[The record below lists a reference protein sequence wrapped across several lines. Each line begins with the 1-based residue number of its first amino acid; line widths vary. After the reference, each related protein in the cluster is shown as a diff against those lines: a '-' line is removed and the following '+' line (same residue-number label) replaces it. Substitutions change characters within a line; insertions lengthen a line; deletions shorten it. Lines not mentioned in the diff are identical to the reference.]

1 MVKLINKAK
10 NVVSPEVRA
19 MPLKKLQNRFVGA
32 LVLLVFSSLLFIG
45 STVAW
50 LTQLLSED
58 VTVEIGQVVV
68 DIDVFFYDDGTSVRT
83 EAQEVVIDDMGTPET
98 TDDVTKPGVYLVNI
112 TENTSTHFFDDFRVH
127 IEIYS
132 SVNTYFRVRII
143 EQLTLTYVN
152 YLGVVTELSVINNEY
167 MPFNYTTTNWYDNR
181 SIDGYMYYQLPVQR
195 VSESVPLQLDL
206 IGSAPVG
213 GFSTYSPGYS
223 LQIAFS
229 IEAVQASGGPENVW
243 ELSTPPWGSSW

>member
-1 MVKLINKAK
+1 M
-10 NVVSPEVRA
+10 S
-19 MPLKKLQNRFVGA
+19 MKKMKNRFIWA
-32 LVLLVFSSLLFIG
+32 LALLVFSSLLFIG

-50 LTQLLSED
+50 LTQLFSED
-58 VTVEIGQVVV
+58 VTVEMGEVRV
-68 DIDVFFYDDGTSVRT
+68 DIDVFFYDDSTSTRT

-98 TDDVTKPGVYLVNI
+98 SDDVVKPGVYLINI

-127 IEIYS
+127 IKIYS
-132 SVNTYFRVRII
+132 SVDTYYRVQII
-143 EQLTLTYVN
+143 EQLTLTYIN

-195 VSESVPLQLDL
+195 VSETVPLEINF
-206 IGSAPVG
+206 IGSAPTG

-243 ELSTPPWGSSW
+243 DLSAPPWGSSW

>member
-1 MVKLINKAK
+1 
-10 NVVSPEVRA
+10 
-19 MPLKKLQNRFVGA
+19 MPLKKLQHRFFGA

-50 LTQLLSED
+50 LTQLLSDD
-58 VTVEIGQVVV
+58 VTVEIGQVIV
-68 DIDVFFYDDGTSVRT
+68 DIDVFFYDNSTSTRT
-83 EAQEVVIDDMGTPET
+83 EAQEVVIDNMGTPENPD
-98 TDDVTKPGVYLVNI
+98 DDVTKPGVYLVNI
-112 TENTSTHFFDDFRVH
+112 TENTSAYFFDDFRVH
-127 IEIYS
+127 IEIHS
-132 SVNTYFRVRII
+132 NVDTYFRVQII

-167 MPFNYTTTNWYDNR
+167 MPFNYTATNWYDNR
-181 SIDGYMYYQLPVQR
+181 AIDGYMYYKVPVQR

-229 IEAVQASGGPENVW
+229 IEAVQASGGPVNVW
-243 ELSTPPWGSSW
+243 GLSTPPWGSSW